1 MNPIGNLYQIQ
12 AAPFRTVKTKGD
24 DNVSNTLTKAAAAR
38 KKAADAYSLSAA
50 LKNGGPVVWLS
61 CLVMGLANILNGQLV
76 KGLIFLAIE
85 IGVIAFLAVPN
96 GGFYWISML
105 PSLGW
110 REMEEVWNDD
120 EGIYEYVMGDQS
132 QLILL
137 YGVATICIIA
147 LFIILWQSSVRSG
160 YKAQC
165 LKKSGSHVPTI
176 VDDVKSLFDENIHK
190 LLMFAPTACLA
201 VFSILPLFYM
211 MSMAFTNYSKE
222 GDHLVLFDWV
232 GLQNFAAIFDS
243 SSSIGKQFGDV
254 LAWTLIWAFFATF
267 LNFFLGTFVAII
279 INRKTIKFK
288 GFWRGCLSLTIAVPQ
303 FVSLMIIRSMMQPD
317 GIINTMLLN
326 AGLISTK
333 LPFLTNATWARVG
346 VIIINCWVGIPY
358 TIMQVTGILQ
368 NIPAEQYEAAT
379 IDGANPIQ
387 QFMNIT
393 LPYMIFVMTPYI
405 ITQFTGNIN
414 NFNVIYLLTRG
425 EPLGVGNSAGDTD
438 LLVTWLYKLSVDQQ
452 KYNLG
457 AVIGIFTFVVLAIVS
472 LVTYRSSGSYKDEEG
487 FK

>member
-1 MNPIGNLYQIQ
+1 MST
-12 AAPFRTVKTKGD
+12 A
-24 DNVSNTLTKAAAAR
+24 LTKAAAAR
-38 KKAADAYSLSAA
+38 QRAGADTLLNA
-50 LKNGGPVVWLS
+50 LKNGGPVVWAS
-61 CLVMGLANILNGQLV
+61 CLVMGLGNILAGQV
-76 KGLIFLAIE
+76 IMGLLFLAIE
-85 IGVIAFLAVPN
+85 IGVIAYMVTA
-96 GGFYWISML
+96 GGGVYWVSML

-110 REMEEVWNDD
+110 REMEEVWNDSK
-120 EGIYEYVMGDQS
+120 GVYEYIMGDES
-132 QLILL
+132 RLILL
-137 YGVATICIIA
+137 YGVATVCILA
-147 LFIILWQSSVRSG
+147 LLVVVWQSSVRSG
-160 YKAQC
+160 YKALC
-165 LKKSGSHVPTI
+165 LKKAGLKVPTFL
-176 VDDVKSLFDENIHK
+176 DTVKSLLDENVHK
-190 LLMFAPTACLA
+190 LLMAAPTTCLA

-222 GDHLVLFDWV
+222 GDHLILFDWV
-232 GLQNFAAIFDS
+232 GLENFIAIFDS
-243 SSSIGKQFGDV
+243 SSTIGKQFTDV
-254 LAWTLIWAFFATF
+254 LIWTLVWAFFATF

-279 INRKTIKFK
+279 INRKTVKFK
-288 GFWRGCLSLTIAVPQ
+288 GFWRGCLSMTIAVPQ

-317 GIINTMLLN
+317 GIINTMLLE
-326 AGLISTK
+326 AGLISAR

-414 NFNVIYLLTRG
+414 NFNIIYLLTRG
-425 EPLGVGNSAGDTD
+425 EPLAVGNSAGDTD
-438 LLVTWLYKLSVDQQ
+438 LLVTWLYKLTVDQQ

-457 AVIGIFTFVVLAIVS
+457 AVIGIFTFVVLAVVS
-472 LVTYRSSGSYKDEEG
+472 LITYRSSGSYKDEEG

>member
-1 MNPIGNLYQIQ
+1 M
-12 AAPFRTVKTKGD
+12 
-24 DNVSNTLTKAAAAR
+24 SNTLTKAAAQR
-38 KKAADAYSLSAA
+38 DKASEPFSLAAA
-50 LKNGGPVVWLS
+50 LKNGGPLVWLS
-61 CLVMGLANILNGQLV
+61 CIIMGLANIASGQIV

-85 IGVIAFLAVPN
+85 AGVIVYMVSSG
-96 GGFYWISML
+96 GGFYWLSML

-110 REMEEVWNDD
+110 REMEEVWNEDH
-120 EGIYEYVMGDQS
+120 GVYEYVMGDQS

-137 YGVATICIIA
+137 YGVATICILA
-147 LFIILWQSSVRSG
+147 LFVVLWQSSVRSG
-160 YKAQC
+160 YKA
-165 LKKSGSHVPTI
+165 LWTKKSGSKVLTI
-176 VDDVKSLFDENIHK
+176 VDDVKGLFDENVHK
-190 LLMFAPTACLA
+190 LLMAAPTACLA
-201 VFSILPLFYM
+201 VFSILPLLYM

-222 GDHLVLFDWV
+222 GDHLILFDWV

-254 LAWTLIWAFFATF
+254 LVWTLVWAFFATF

-279 INRKTIKFK
+279 INRKTIKYK

-303 FVSLMIIRSMMQPD
+303 FVSLMVIRSMMQPD
-317 GIINTMLLN
+317 GIINTMLMD
-326 AGLISTK
+326 AGWISTR
-333 LPFLTNATWARVG
+333 LPFLTNATWARTA

-379 IDGANPIQ
+379 IDGANAAQ
-387 QFMNIT
+387 QFIHIT

-457 AVIGIFTFVVLAIVS
+457 AVIGIFTFVVLAVVS

>member
-1 MNPIGNLYQIQ
+1 M
-12 AAPFRTVKTKGD
+12 
-24 DNVSNTLTKAAAAR
+24 SNTLTKAAAVRR
-38 KKAADAYSLSAA
+38 KGGDPYSLLAA
-50 LKNGGPVVWLS
+50 LTNGGPVVWAS
-61 CLVMGLANILNGQLV
+61 CLVMGLANILNGQILM
-76 KGLIFLAIE
+76 GLIYLAIE
-85 IGVIAFLAVPN
+85 AGVIFYLTTA
-96 GGFYWISML
+96 GGGIYWLSML

-110 REMEEVWNDD
+110 REMEEVWNEDH
-120 EGIYEYVMGDQS
+120 GVYEYVMGDQS

-137 YGVATICIIA
+137 YGVATVCIVA
-147 LFIILWQSSVRSG
+147 LFAWAWQMSVRSG
-160 YKAQC
+160 YKTML
-165 LKKSGSHVPTI
+165 LKKSGEKVPNF
-176 VDDVKSLFDENIHK
+176 VESVKSLFDENIHK

-243 SSSIGKQFGDV
+243 TSSIGKQFGDV
-254 LAWTLIWAFFATF
+254 LVWTLIWAFFATF
-267 LNFFLGTFVAII
+267 LNFFLGTFVAIL
-279 INRKTIKFK
+279 INRKTIKYK

-317 GIINTMLLN
+317 GIINTMLMD
-326 AGLISTK
+326 AGWISSR
-333 LPFLTNATWARVG
+333 LPFLTNATWARTM
-346 VIIINCWVGIPY
+346 VIIVNCWVGIPY

-457 AVIGIFTFVVLAIVS
+457 AVIGIFTFVVLAVVS